1 MRLIIQAESQI
12 EARSPIKARSLVPIE
27 ATSPLPAGIHLVP
40 VVAEVGPTGILFQYC
55 KMKHRPKRVCVKM
68 RTGRVFSVENK

>member
-40 VVAEVGPTGILFQYC
+40 VVAEVGPTGIL
-55 KMKHRPKRVCVKM
+55 
-68 RTGRVFSVENK
+68 